1 MVCTAAAAPTARTA
15 FVPRASA
22 AIVSPRRSGATA
34 TAAASNSGILP
45 KTLHAIRGGTIG
57 DGSSHAS
64 GDNGNDYIDSDP
76 RHDGDQSIVDDVPA
90 AAAVADSIADSR
102 TSTATTS
109 GNAESL
115 IHEFESELVKI
126 RKQIEMEAEEDLQ
139 AWRMTM
145 LERRRRRQ
153 ERRRADVAGGSSSSS
168 SSSRVVMSVDDDVV
182 EVEDD
187 VPVSDSEGT
196 HDMERTRPVE
206 TSQVEVLESEDGSSL
221 PGEEESVQETG
232 ADFHDSANN
241 RPGDGS
247 YEQVNAATELD
258 DALGEENSMPGS
270 EHGSVSESSDIDE
283 NSENDDRGWDEDVT
297 DYDDVSAAEEE
308 SSPREYRDIDD
319 AVENDIENE
328 ELLVDQEAEDDISK
342 DEASSAADH
351 EQYESD
357 VAAVPAS
364 ECQIEEEDVTDVSA
378 ATVDS
383 NEAESEMYQEPV
395 NNDATPKKKKKKS
408 KAKRRRRK
416 KKKGARKTKNSDVPV
431 AQNLTDDEMS
441 LSMHAAGARTTK
453 NIALTASRRIVYYC
467 VVIAII
473 SSIKIALAALM
484 KW

>member
-1 MVCTAAAAPTARTA
+1 MADADQPSRVGAELIDRLPNPLRRGLLGLDAAQVYALDAVKLDVEAAGTRNVGIRRWAPGKGTAEG
-15 FVPRASA
+15 V
-22 AIVSPRRSGATA
+22 
-34 TAAASNSGILP
+34 GIAQ
-45 KTLHAIRGGTIG
+45 TLAEQGGEER
-57 DGSSHAS
+57 
-64 GDNGNDYIDSDP
+64 YIIP
-76 RHDGDQSIVDDVPA
+76 AGRPA
-90 AAAVADSIADSR
+90 AAAGWRCPCSR
-102 TSTATTS
+102 RLRLSSST
-109 GNAESL
+109 
-115 IHEFESELVKI
+115 
-126 RKQIEMEAEEDLQ
+126 
-139 AWRMTM
+139 
-145 LERRRRRQ
+145 
-153 ERRRADVAGGSSSSS
+153 SSSSS

-431 AQNLTDDEMS
+431 AQNLTDDETS

-484 KW
+484 KWVVE